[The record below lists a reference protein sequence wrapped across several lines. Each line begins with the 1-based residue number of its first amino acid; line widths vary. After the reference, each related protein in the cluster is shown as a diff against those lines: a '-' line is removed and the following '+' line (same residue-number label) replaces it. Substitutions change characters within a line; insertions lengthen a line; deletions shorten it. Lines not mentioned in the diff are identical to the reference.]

1 MINPVLASKHTTLEN
16 IFKKMGRV
24 LIAYSGGV
32 DSSLLLKV
40 GTDVLKSDCLG
51 VIGDSASLA
60 SVEFVEAMNVA
71 STIGAEIEVVKTEE
85 MGNDLY
91 LRNDDRRCFHCKS
104 ELFEKMHELS
114 VARGFDYLVDGNN
127 LDDTGD
133 YRPGMEAARISNI
146 RSPLIEAGFTK
157 SDIRELGRVLNLP
170 NWDKPAQPC
179 LASRIAYG
187 IAVTP
192 EILKKI
198 ELAEKF
204 LKQNEFKVV
213 RVRFMGDHVSVEVG
227 SQEVPRLLSFPV
239 ARAIEEEFIK
249 IGLPRVHLDENGYL
263 SGKLTKQHITI
274 K

>member
-1 MINPVLASKHTTLEN
+1 MINPVLVSKHTALEN

-32 DSSLLLKV
+32 DSTLLLKV
-40 GTDVLKSDCLG
+40 GTDILKTDCLG
-51 VIGDSASLA
+51 IIGDSASLA
-60 SVEFVEAMNVA
+60 SAEFVEAMNVA

-91 LRNDDRRCFHCKS
+91 TRNDDRRCFHCKS
-104 ELFEKMHELS
+104 ELFEKMHEIS

-157 SDIRELGRVLNLP
+157 SDIRELSRVLNLP

-179 LASRIAYG
+179 LASRIVFG

-204 LKQNEFKVV
+204 LKQKEFKIV

-227 SQEVPRLLSFPV
+227 SQEVSRLLSFPV

-249 IGLPRVHLDENGYL
+249 IGLPRVHLDKNGYL
-263 SGKLTKQHITI
+263 SGKLTRQHITI